1 MNNQSDDSSAAAAA
15 DGVTVN
21 AQWIQ
26 GFFSQMESHVT
37 NLGLPE
43 SLAPFI
49 CRSLAL
55 AILLL
60 LAWAANWIAKRVILR
75 AVHHVADRS
84 KTNWDDVLVK
94 YKVFTRMSH
103 LAPAMV
109 IYCLAPQVFAGS
121 EAWIALMQIVAKLY
135 MVLMG
140 WLVVDA
146 LLNALSEIYT
156 GFEFA
161 RRIPIRGFVQVAK
174 TLIAVAV
181 IIIVLA
187 ALLDKNPTK
196 LLTGMGA
203 MTAILMLVFKDS
215 ILGLVAGIQLS
226 ANRMVHI
233 GEWIEMPKYGADGDV
248 IDISLTSVKVQ
259 NWDKTISTI
268 PPYALITDSFKNWR
282 GMQTAGG
289 RRIKRNIYVD
299 MNSIRLCDKAMLER
313 FKTFQYI
320 NEYIESKQQEITNY
334 NAHLDVD
341 TSVLING
348 RRLTNI
354 GTFRAYL
361 EGYLKHHPQI
371 NQAMTFL
378 VRHLEPTAQGL
389 PIQIYVFCKDKAWA
403 NYEAIQADIFDHI
416 LAVVPEFGLT
426 VFQQPSG
433 TDLTHLVAPH
443 GIDSK

>member
-1 MNNQSDDSSAAAAA
+1 MDYQSDGNSAAAAT
-15 DGVTVN
+15 DQVTAN
-21 AQWIQ
+21 TQWIQ
-26 GFFSQMESHVT
+26 EFFSQMEAFLNAH
-37 NLGLPE
+37 GLSE
-43 SLAPFI
+43 TLAPFV
-49 CRSLAL
+49 CKSLAL
-55 AILLL
+55 VTLLL
-60 LAWAANWIAKRVILR
+60 LAWAANWIAKRIILR

-84 KTNWDDVLVK
+84 KTRWDDVLVK
-94 YKVFTRMSH
+94 YHVFTRMSH

-109 IYCLAPQVFAGS
+109 IYCLTPQVFAGS
-121 EAWIALMQIVAKLY
+121 ASWIAFMQVVAKLY

-140 WLVVDA
+140 WFVVIA
-146 LLNALSEIYT
+146 FLNALSEIYT
-156 GFEFA
+156 SFEFA

-181 IIIVLA
+181 IILVLA

-282 GMQTAGG
+282 GMQNAGG
-289 RRIKRNIYVD
+289 RRIKRNVYID

-320 NEYIESKQQEITNY
+320 DEYIESKQQEITTY
-334 NAHLDVD
+334 NRQLDVD

-348 RRLTNI
+348 RHLTNI

-371 NQAMTFL
+371 SQTMTFL

-416 LAVVPEFGLT
+416 LAVIPEFGLT

-433 TDLTHLVAPH
+433 TDFAQMVTPLGT
-443 GIDSK
+443 DSK